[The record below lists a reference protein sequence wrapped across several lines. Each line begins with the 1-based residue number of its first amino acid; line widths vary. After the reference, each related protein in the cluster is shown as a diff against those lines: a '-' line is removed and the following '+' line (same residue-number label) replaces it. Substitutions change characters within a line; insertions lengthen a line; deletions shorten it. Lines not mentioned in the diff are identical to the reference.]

1 MHNQRTGNTPEE
13 RYQNIRGWLLLMA
26 VGVILLPL
34 WLVATLVEDLLPAFS
49 TEGWALLTTPGTPVY
64 HPLNAPVLIFEL
76 WGNILLLVG
85 ALVLAV
91 EFFRK
96 RKRVPL
102 MIVVFL
108 LFALL
113 FYVGDYFAAHLL
125 AAVASES
132 ESEPVLDL
140 AIAALG
146 CAVLVWY
153 FLVSKRVKGTFVH

>member
-1 MHNQRTGNTPEE
+1 MHIQRTGNAAEQHYP
-13 RYQNIRGWLLLMA
+13 NIRGWLLLVA

-34 WLVATLVEDLLPAFS
+34 RLVGILVEDLLPAFS
-49 TEGWALLTTPGTPVY
+49 KEGWALLTTPGAAFY
-64 HPLNAPVLIFEL
+64 HRLNAPTLSL
-76 WGNILLLVG
+76 GGNSLLLVG
-85 ALVLAV
+85 SLILAV

-102 MIVVFL
+102 MIVVLL

-125 AAVASES
+125 AAVASQS
-132 ESEPVLDL
+132 ETEPVLDL
-140 AIAALG
+140 VVAVLVCAI
-146 CAVLVWY
+146 LVWY